1 MTEESPVV
9 AFLTPR
15 LQRWLTALAILA
27 TVAAAFIVFYDV
39 LGLISYFS
47 DVIMI
52 FFLAWLLM
60 FILSPLANGLLHLF
74 PSLPRSLAVIVVY
87 SVLVILIL
95 AALLLVTQQLYSSLS
110 TLLNNFPGTDQQK
123 TILQPW
129 QDRLN
134 SLGLERINLAEQT
147 TLALDNLKNGANQLV
162 GPLSDVAVA
171 SIGVM
176 GNVLFVFF
184 LSLFMA
190 VDRDRIM
197 SFLFRLVPPAYTEEA
212 RLLEHSVSRSFGGFL
227 RGQATLGLIYGLIS
241 MLASLL
247 LGIPYMPVTA
257 VASGVLQAIPFFG
270 PFISWVPPVAV
281 AIFFTPDAV
290 LPAFVIMVVGWF
302 VLMNIVQPRLMSNAV
317 GLHPVVVLGSVVI
330 GGKVA
335 GIPGA
340 IFAVP
345 IAAVAAS
352 FFFFYLG
359 RNRDTGSVA
368 LRAARRVEER
378 EGRPVRVPRLPQAG
392 EDLEVEPPE
401 VKAATS
407 RTASLRRRFRP
418 SGPPLAQARQVGPKA
433 DNPAAS
439 ASSGGRNGG
448 KPDAGADEIAAD
460 SAADSP
466 ATGTAGTAGDAK
478 AAGDAGDDPSS
489 I

>member
-1 MTEESPVV
+1 MPEHSSLD
-9 AFLTPR
+9 ALLTPR
-15 LQRWLTALAILA
+15 LQRWLTALAIIA
-27 TVAAAFIVFYDV
+27 TVAAAFVVFNDV
-39 LGLISYFS
+39 LSLMSYFS

-52 FFLAWLLM
+52 FFLAWLLA
-60 FILSPLANGLLHLF
+60 FILSPVANGLLHLF
-74 PSLPRSLAVIVVY
+74 PSLPRALAVILVY
-87 SVLVILIL
+87 SVLVILII
-95 AALLLVTQQLYSSLS
+95 AALLLIAQQLYSSLN
-110 TLLNNFPGTDQQK
+110 TLLRNFPGPDQQR

-129 QDRLN
+129 QDRIN
-134 SLGLERINLAEQT
+134 ALGLNINLADQT
-147 TLALDNLKNGANQLV
+147 NNILDNLKSGADKLV
-162 GPLSDVAVA
+162 GPLGDIAVA

-190 VDRDRIM
+190 VDRERIM
-197 SFLFRLVPPAYTEEA
+197 SFLFRLVPPAYTDEA

-227 RGQATLGLIYGLIS
+227 RGQATLGLIYGVIS
-241 MLASLL
+241 MVASLL
-247 LGIPYMPVTA
+247 LGLPYMPVTA

-281 AIFFTPDAV
+281 AIFFVPNAV
-290 LPAFVIMVVGWF
+290 LPVFVIMVVGWF
-302 VLMNIVQPRLMSNAV
+302 VLMNIIQPRLMSNAV

-352 FFFFYLG
+352 FFFYYLG
-359 RNRDTGSVA
+359 RNRMDTGTVA

-401 VKAATS
+401 LSPAPS
-407 RTASLRRRFRP
+407 RTAGLRRRFRP
-418 SGPPLAQARQVGPKA
+418 SGPPLAQARPIAPKSGSGGGTEIST
-433 DNPAAS
+433 DGAAS
-439 ASSGGRNGG
+439 DPETEPGAAPE
-448 KPDAGADEIAAD
+448 PDN
-460 SAADSP
+460 
-466 ATGTAGTAGDAK
+466 
-478 AAGDAGDDPSS
+478 
-489 I
+489 